1 MFTDH
6 PLVSSQN
13 VNREINVGCV
23 SPGNVATAALTAWAT
38 HVQEPTD
45 HFPFNQAE
53 HLHLFGFTTLHPV
66 YRCQGTARPFLRCW
80 CHAKLRH
87 LSSSSWVSLLQGQGA
102 CRERYD
108 DQHMLSKSPKLFR
121 RFLAQVGCCLQASW
135 QATTGYAVP
144 VKACMPLV
152 YSTPYA
158 TATVNCWPPTALNM
172 LETVTVHLHRPARQ
186 PCPQPA

>member
-38 HVQEPTD
+38 HVQEATD
-45 HFPFNQAE
+45 HFPLNQAE
-53 HLHLFGFTTLHPV
+53 HLHLFGFITLQAS
-66 YRCQGTARPFLRCW
+66 CQGTARPFPRCW
-80 CHAKLRH
+80 CHAILRH

-108 DQHMLSKSPKLFR
+108 DQHMLGQSPKLFR

-135 QATTGYAVP
+135 QATTGYAAQLWH
-144 VKACMPLV
+144 ACLF
-152 YSTPYA
+152 STGRQLQQPPS
-158 TATVNCWPPTALNM
+158 TAGRLQ
-172 LETVTVHLHRPARQ
+172 L
-186 PCPQPA
+186 